1 MRLAKLKVGVIGLGG
16 ISDMH
21 ISGLLANEEA
31 VLWSVC
37 DCKEEVLARRGEQY
51 NIPEAR
57 RYLNYTEML
66 ADPELE
72 AVSIG
77 TPNYNHFEIACEAI
91 KHQKPFA
98 LEKPVTLGAQ
108 EAAALRD
115 LVTEAHLPH
124 MICFSY
130 RYKSAVRFAKWL
142 INQGKLGEVKH
153 VYGQYLQGWGLDGQ
167 LPLVWRFR
175 KELSGSGVLGDL
187 GSHLLDLQR
196 FLVGNVERVIADA
209 DTIIRKRTLLEGDGE
224 GKGEV
229 DVDDFCHV
237 LARLEGAHHP
247 RWPFRDSPSAG
258 ATFSSW
264 KSSGTAGRFCI
275 TWKKRM
281 SYMLSCPK
289 MATRSSEKWI
299 FPKNFK
305 WIKWPL
311 L

>member
-142 INQGKLGEVKH
+142 INQGKLG
-153 VYGQYLQGWGLDGQ
+153 
-167 LPLVWRFR
+167 
-175 KELSGSGVLGDL
+175 
-187 GSHLLDLQR
+187 
-196 FLVGNVERVIADA
+196 
-209 DTIIRKRTLLEGDGE
+209 
-224 GKGEV
+224 
-229 DVDDFCHV
+229 
-237 LARLEGAHHP
+237 
-247 RWPFRDSPSAG
+247 
-258 ATFSSW
+258 
-264 KSSGTAGRFCI
+264 KSSMFTASICRAGGWTGSFR
-275 TWKKRM
+275 WSGDSAR
-281 SYMLSCPK
+281 SCP
-289 MATRSSEKWI
+289 AQAFLEI
-299 FPKNFK
+299 
-305 WIKWPL
+305 
-311 L
+311 